1 MPLLIDSFNKILS
14 LTSPTTEYDLQ
25 TLHDEVQDFLASP
38 LGAIEDGVAAQWDA
52 KGEIFKPEGKIED
65 PTNPGVFSQIILLLN
80 PEWQIQFWG
89 GSGYTRIFGGKLVGG
104 VGDEPFKATGTAGD
118 ITVLESPVDGVTVEV
133 GSGLSTAQD
142 QKLEEIHG
150 QVRREIYIDTSAV
163 PVGNGYQQTPHNT
176 WTAAVDDAEANGI
189 KGLVL
194 LADATV
200 DRQIKNFFIR
210 GVGEPTIDVNGQ
222 IWEKNELVDLNIT
235 GSISGTDGSH
245 YHHCHI
251 QAGVTGLS
259 GDLHQCGFAGTAAL
273 RAGATSSIIDA
284 YSNVAGLSRPTIDV
298 NGGGCAVSI
307 RDYRGGLILAGAD
320 NAGDEVTV
328 SMAMGRLQLAADN
341 TDGTIS
347 VRGNCEFED
356 LSAGSTVDTGALFE
370 PNQVREMWK
379 LLGLDDGDKITIT
392 PGGVTTE
399 QASFVITFTGDGV
412 TSTTM
417 DRTA

>member
-14 LTSPTTEYDLQ
+14 LTSPTTQYDLQ

-38 LGAIEDGVAAQWDA
+38 LGAVEDGVAAQWDA

-133 GSGLSTAQD
+133 GSGLSTIQATQLD
-142 QKLEEIHG
+142 DIHG
-150 QVRREIYIDTSAV
+150 QVQREIYVDTSAV
-163 PVGNGYQQTPHNT
+163 AAGDGYQQTPYNT
-176 WTAAVDDAEANGI
+176 WTAAVDDAETNGI
-189 KGLVL
+189 SNLVL

-200 DRQIKNFFIR
+200 DRQIKNFSIR

-222 IWEKNELVDLNIT
+222 VWEKNELTDLNIT
-235 GSISGTDGSH
+235 GSIGGVVGSH

-251 QAGVTGLS
+251 LTGVTGLS
-259 GDLHQCGFAGTAAL
+259 GDLHVCGFAGTVTL
-273 RAGATSSIIDA
+273 RAGASSSIIDA
-284 YSNVAGLSRPTIDV
+284 YSNVAGLGRPTIDV

-307 RDYRGGLILAGAD
+307 RDYRGGLIVAGAD
-320 NAGDEVTV
+320 NAGDEVTI

-341 TDGTIS
+341 TAGVIS
-347 VRGNCEFED
+347 VRGSCHFED
-356 LSAGSTVDTGALFE
+356 LSAGSTVDTGGLLE
-370 PNQVREMWK
+370 PEQLREMWK
-379 LLGLDDGDKITIT
+379 LLGLDPNDTITIT
-392 PGGVTTE
+392 PSGVTTG
-399 QASFVITFTGDGV
+399 ASSFVITFTGDGV
-412 TSTTM
+412 TTTTM